1 MRYSVTAR
9 VQGKNDSIMKKL
21 KDDSIMKYKQLLMVH
36 EPPVD
41 LKQNFKVQES
51 KNIKGCGCMDKGRA
65 NFEATFNKNCFYNNE
80 VADVS
85 YQYDN
90 SKSGYAVTS
99 LDFAVKQHVFINVS
113 WGETFKKDIE
123 VMSQKN
129 NSGAHA
135 GSSEKMTGKMNLDL
149 SNIKN

>member
-1 MRYSVTAR
+1 M
-9 VQGKNDSIMKKL
+9 
-21 KDDSIMKYKQLLMVH
+21 
-36 EPPVD
+36 
-41 LKQNFKVQES
+41 
-51 KNIKGCGCMDKGRA
+51 GRA

-90 SKSGYAVTS
+90 SKSKYTVAS
-99 LDFAVKQHVFINVS
+99 LDFSVKQHVSINVS

-123 VMSQKN
+123 IISQKN
-129 NSGAHA
+129 NSGALA

-149 SNIKN
+149 GNIKNQVSETKNKKTGILSKVKV